1 MMDGAWGSGWM
12 GGGWM
17 GFGGGLLM
25 LLFWVLAAV
34 GLVALMRW
42 LASAG
47 DDRDTSAEP
56 SALELLRRR
65 YASGEI
71 DQATYREMKQE
82 LDDRA

>member
-42 LASAG
+42 LASPGDAG
-47 DDRDTSAEP
+47 DPGTGP